1 MKKYLYVLLFLIPSI
16 MNGQGL
22 SSKIEKSTLEYRKL
36 FLEKDFEKLSDF
48 ATPKLI
54 EYLKTKQ
61 DLVFLLTEL
70 NKNAESKGA
79 KVTNITF
86 GKNSEIVEYKN
97 QLQCS
102 IPFILEMEDD
112 KKKVIFSAGLALVSF
127 DKGETWFFTFKVEK
141 ENEINNAV
149 LDLDKKIMIAER
161 KQSVVNK

>member
-1 MKKYLYVLLFLIPSI
+1 
-16 MNGQGL
+16 MNGQEL

-54 EYLKTKQ
+54 EHLKTKQ

-86 GKNSEIVEYKN
+86 GKNSEIIDYKN

-102 IPFILEMEDD
+102 IPFILEIEDD
-112 KKKVIFSAGLALVSF
+112 NKKVIFSAGLALISF

>member
-1 MKKYLYVLLFLIPSI
+1 MKKYLYFLLFLFPSI
-16 MNGQGL
+16 MNGQEL

-54 EYLKTKQ
+54 EHLKTKQ

-86 GKNSEIVEYKN
+86 GKNSEIIDYKN

-102 IPFILEMEDD
+102 IPFILEIEDD
-112 KKKVIFSAGLALVSF
+112 NKKVIFSAGLALISF

>member
-1 MKKYLYVLLFLIPSI
+1 

>member
-1 MKKYLYVLLFLIPSI
+1 MKKYLYFLLFLIPSI
-16 MNGQGL
+16 MNGQEL

-54 EYLKTKQ
+54 EHLKTKQ

-112 KKKVIFSAGLALVSF
+112 KKKVIFSAGLALISF
-127 DKGETWFFTFKVEK
+127 DNGETWFFTFKVEK